1 MTEDTKCKILDILSE
16 KWKKILQERYKNSQY
31 HDVLVDLG
39 VDNLKDITN
48 RFYELNLNDSNFD
61 KEILNKEQYHQR
73 LSEIIVSDRLLRDGF
88 ELSSKDYGPD
98 FKATKNGKTVWFE
111 VITPDPKSNV
121 EMKKMLEQSVE
132 ERLRPNPEDI
142 HRKNSLALFKMT
154 SAIQEKSEKIKRYIR
169 NKIIPDNEPV
179 IIIVNDSLFFQLDV
193 FMVGLTVEIF
203 KGVSGKPL
211 SIEAL
216 LGLDSPVYISN
227 NPYLT
232 WRTRNEAVKDNG
244 SSVKT
249 NGFFSG
255 TYNHISGVFVMTAR
269 EDYGISLAIY
279 NDIKNKGLLV
289 KNLNSNNILPD
300 GLLNTKIFDSN
311 VLNEILNDTS
321 QTGFCTKTLQGENWD
336 MIKYIDLLIKKSI
349 VKPVDKLPT
358 QKL

>member
-142 HRKNSLALFKMT
+142 HRKN
-154 SAIQEKSEKIKRYIR
+154 
-169 NKIIPDNEPV
+169 
-179 IIIVNDSLFFQLDV
+179 
-193 FMVGLTVEIF
+193 GLVAN
-203 KGVSGKPL
+203 
-211 SIEAL
+211 IEL
-216 LGLDSPVYISN
+216 LCNYP
-227 NPYLT
+227 
-232 WRTRNEAVKDNG
+232 
-244 SSVKT
+244 
-249 NGFFSG
+249 
-255 TYNHISGVFVMTAR
+255 
-269 EDYGISLAIY
+269 
-279 NDIKNKGLLV
+279 
-289 KNLNSNNILPD
+289 
-300 GLLNTKIFDSN
+300 
-311 VLNEILNDTS
+311 
-321 QTGFCTKTLQGENWD
+321 
-336 MIKYIDLLIKKSI
+336 
-349 VKPVDKLPT
+349 
-358 QKL
+358 